1 MKMKI
6 HGFGYQMIINQ
17 LFFTPYSPPYRGGGV
32 FGVLG
37 PTLHNPKSINLEF
50 LEYFD
55 TSSFLIYEPSMGY

>member
-1 MKMKI
+1 
-6 HGFGYQMIINQ
+6 MINP

-37 PTLHNPKSINLEF
+37 RTLHNPKSINLEF

-55 TSSFLIYEPSMGY
+55 TSSSISYEPSLGY

>member
-1 MKMKI
+1 
-6 HGFGYQMIINQ
+6 MINP

-37 PTLHNPKSINLEF
+37 RTLHNPKSINLEF

-55 TSSFLIYEPSMGY
+55 TSSLFSNEPSLGY